1 MKKIVEKNFEL
12 ITFDID
18 GTLTRSKL
26 PLDEKM
32 AALLCQL
39 MSKYKVAIISG
50 ASYEQFKWQIL
61 GPLVFQREKIQNLYL
76 LPVDGTVFCSY
87 HDDWQCQYDAPLSKE
102 EKERIKTAFENI
114 FEESGF
120 ESPGK
125 IYGELV
131 EDRGAQLNFSA
142 LGQEAPIELKE
153 KWDPDNKKRERMIE
167 VLQRTLS
174 GFSMRIGGT
183 TSIEITKAGID
194 KAYGLN
200 KLIERTGIPKERML
214 YIGDKLF
221 KGGNDEPALT
231 LGIESRAVG
240 NPEEAKKVI
249 LELLG

>member
-61 GPLVFQREKIQNLYL
+61 GPLVCQREKIQNLYL

-87 HDDWQCQYDAPLSKE
+87 HDGWQCQYDAPLSTE
-102 EKERIKTAFENI
+102 EKERIKTAFGNI

-120 ESPGK
+120 ENPDK

-153 KWDPDNKKRERMIE
+153 KWDPDNQKRERIVR
-167 VLQRTLS
+167 VLKRALPS
-174 GFSMRIGGT
+174 FSIRIGGT
-183 TSIEITKAGID
+183 TSIEI
-194 KAYGLN
+194 
-200 KLIERTGIPKERML
+200 
-214 YIGDKLF
+214 
-221 KGGNDEPALT
+221 
-231 LGIESRAVG
+231 
-240 NPEEAKKVI
+240 
-249 LELLG
+249 